1 MVIKLYLEEDSVFE
15 TADGQVDAE
24 SVDDAEDCLGAVHD
38 EISHRINRHLLRVWG
53 SGFHAGLLSCQP
65 TSVQG

>member
-53 SGFHAGLLSCQP
+53 
-65 TSVQG
+65 